1 MNTQKV
7 RRMAF
12 KVMYNQKMKKT
23 KKMSL
28 KVSKFL
34 KLKKN
39 QKTKKT
45 NLVSQ

>member
-23 KKMSL
+23 KMSL